1 MQMRRV
7 IGWTCAVL
15 AAAVV
20 GSAGAADKNSEKGS
34 PVLDRKMESLAG
46 QETDLSKY
54 EGKVVLIVNVA
65 SQCGATPQYEP
76 LQKLYEKYKDQGL
89 VVLGFPCNQFGSQ
102 EPGTAKEIS
111 EFCTQNYG
119 VTFPMFAK
127 IVVKG
132 AGQHPLYQRLVAEA
146 PAPVFMPGSR
156 HETAF
161 AEAGK
166 PAGHW
171 DPVWNFEKFLIDRSG
186 RIAARFD
193 PDVVPEDPRLV
204 AAVETAL
211 AAT

>member
-1 MQMRRV
+1 MTQSLYDIPVRT
-7 IGWTCAVL
+7 IE
-15 AAAVV
+15 
-20 GSAGAADKNSEKGS
+20 GAETTLS
-34 PVLDRKMESLAG
+34 PYRGE
-46 QETDLSKY
+46 
-54 EGKVVLIVNVA
+54 VVLVVNVA
-65 SQCGATPQYEP
+65 SQCGKTPQYAG
-76 LQKLYEKYKDQGL
+76 LQALYEREHGRGFA
-89 VVLGFPCNQFGSQ
+89 VLGFPANEFGAQ
-102 EPGTAKEIS
+102 EPGSNDEIKQ
-111 EFCTQNYG
+111 FCETSYG

-171 DPVWNFEKFLIDRSG
+171 DPVWNFEKFLIDRRG

-193 PDVVPEDPRLV
+193 PDVVPEDPRLI